1 LELGFHSA
9 AFFMH
14 LLYLDDAGSVGNPQE
29 RFFILAGVSLF
40 ERQTYHLE
48 CKLDEIAG
56 RFQFPELKQLEFHG
70 NQMLAGRG
78 FWRSVEKQERRRAI
92 ADALSSLKQVWGP
105 RSLFG
110 AAVEKTSISPEDPI
124 EFAFEEVSSRFDRF
138 LMRLHRAG
146 KTERGVIV
154 LDKSTMETRLQAL
167 ATEFRFRGHRAG
179 RLHNLADVPFFV
191 DSKASRLVQYADL
204 VAYALWRHFEKG
216 DSEFF
221 EIIKNDFDQE
231 GGVTHGL
238 LVKTAGQP

>member
-1 LELGFHSA
+1 
-9 AFFMH
+9 MH
-14 LLYLDDAGSVGNPQE
+14 ILYLDDAGSVGNPHE

-48 CKLDEIAG
+48 CKLDDIAG
-56 RFQFPELKQLEFHG
+56 RFPVAEPKQLEFHG

-78 FWRSVEKQERRRAI
+78 VWRKIDKLARRRAI
-92 ADALSSLKQVWGP
+92 ADALSSLRQVWGP
-105 RSLFG
+105 RALF
-110 AAVEKTSISPEDPI
+110 AAVIEKAAISPEDPI
-124 EFAFEEVSSRFDRF
+124 EFAFEELASRFDRF

-146 KTERGVIV
+146 KTERGIIV
-154 LDKSTMETRLQAL
+154 LDKTTMETRLQAL

-191 DSKASRLVQYADL
+191 DSRASRLVQYADL
-204 VAYALWRHFEKG
+204 VAYALWRHFEKA

-231 GGVTHGL
+231 GGVSHGL
-238 LVKTAGQP
+238 LVRTAGQP

>member
-1 LELGFHSA
+1 
-9 AFFMH
+9 MH
-14 LLYLDDAGSVGNPQE
+14 ILYLDDAGSVGNPQE

-48 CKLDEIAG
+48 CKLDEVAA
-56 RFQFPELKQLEFHG
+56 RFPAPDAKQLELHG
-70 NQMLAGRG
+70 NQILAGRG
-78 FWRSVEKQERRRAI
+78 FWRSVPKQERRRAI
-92 ADALSSLKQVWGP
+92 CDALSSFRQVWGR

-110 AAVEKTSISPEDPI
+110 AVIEKSAISPEDPI

-138 LMRLHRAG
+138 LMRMHRAG
-146 KTERGVIV
+146 KAERGIIV
-154 LDKSTMETRLQAL
+154 LDKTTMETRLQAL
-167 ATEFRFRGHRAG
+167 ATEFRFTGHRAG

-221 EIIKNDFDQE
+221 DIIANDFDQE
-231 GGVTHGL
+231 GGVVHGL
-238 LVKTAGQP
+238 LVRTAGQS